1 MLNQIFN
8 TIGKHKIPRYI
19 YHLTNSRS
27 YKSMIETGVIKAS
40 PWDDFIGE
48 KAVFATDLQNLFK
61 CWGKRSHPSRPNT
74 LQENLILQTARGQD
88 GIVILRIPTSKLD
101 SDKLFIRSQDRLFDW
116 YFSKEGEEAMKE
128 CGSCIGI
135 DAFRKKVIEIV
146 TRQKSRSYAENI
158 TGGTPAKMSGLY
170 KQRNEAIEYIIKGD
184 IPMSDVEKIGEV
196 YLSNL
201 RGFGE
206 KDQLP
211 SMRRIF
217 MGLLKGTPEIK
228 GTELLTC

>member
-1 MLNQIFN
+1 MFKQIFS

-19 YHLTNSRS
+19 YHITNSRS
-27 YKSMIETGVIKAS
+27 YKSMIETGVIKGS
-40 PWDDFIGE
+40 LWDDFIGE
-48 KAVFATDLQNLFK
+48 KAVFATELQNLFK
-61 CWGKRSHPSRPNT
+61 CWGKKSHPSRPHT

-101 SDKLFIRSQDRLFDW
+101 SDKLFIRSQNRLFGW
-116 YFSKEGEEAMKE
+116 YYSKEGEEAMKE

-135 DAFRKKVIEIV
+135 EAFRKKVIEIV
-146 TRQKSRSYAENI
+146 TRQKSHSYAENI

-170 KQRNEAIEYIIKGD
+170 KQRKEALEYIYKDD
-184 IPMSDVEKIGEV
+184 IPISNVEKIGEIH
-196 YLSNL
+196 LSNL

-217 MGLLKGTPEIK
+217 MGLLKGTPEVK
-228 GTELLTC
+228 GAELLTC